1 MIKIRWDKSLDG
13 FEFMSIEENPVAKFF
28 KLDETSFVF
37 IDGVE
42 ELGDIG
48 DGDFILLEDGFCDFE
63 FCHWKFFVVVFVY
76 FVEDCPVYVVVFDV
90 LN

>member
-1 MIKIRWDKSLDG
+1 
-13 FEFMSIEENPVAKFF
+13 MSIEENPVAKFF

-63 FCHWKFFVVVFVY
+63 FCH
-76 FVEDCPVYVVVFDV
+76 
-90 LN
+90 